1 MSGRIYD
8 CVIIGGGPAGLTAA
22 VYLARYRRNV
32 IVFDS
37 GKSRAALI
45 PKSHNYPG
53 FADGISGKEL
63 LGVLEDQVSAYG
75 IAIRPDRVTGL
86 VRNQSGFAVTCGEDE
101 VGARFVLMATG
112 IVDEHPSIEGLDEAI
127 ARGVIRYCPVCDGF
141 EATDR
146 RIAVLGLGDDACH
159 KAKFLRTYSA
169 DVTLLHEV
177 GRKPDEAS
185 VGPLSEVG
193 VQVVDFVDKLE
204 CHNGG
209 IRALIK
215 DTEALEFDILYPAL
229 GCRVRSALATELG
242 AEVNEVGCLKVDEHQ
257 RTTVDR
263 LYAAGDVVSD
273 LHQIAVATGH
283 AAIAATHIH
292 KNLPTNVR

>member
-37 GKSRAALI
+37 GKSWAALI

-63 LGVLEDQVSAYG
+63 LGVLEDQVSAYE
-75 IAIRPDRVTGL
+75 IAIRPDRVTSL

-127 ARGVIRYCPVCDGF
+127 ARGIIRYCPVCDGF
-141 EATDR
+141 
-146 RIAVLGLGDDACH
+146 
-159 KAKFLRTYSA
+159 
-169 DVTLLHEV
+169 
-177 GRKPDEAS
+177 
-185 VGPLSEVG
+185 
-193 VQVVDFVDKLE
+193 
-204 CHNGG
+204 
-209 IRALIK
+209 
-215 DTEALEFDILYPAL
+215 
-229 GCRVRSALATELG
+229 
-242 AEVNEVGCLKVDEHQ
+242 
-257 RTTVDR
+257 
-263 LYAAGDVVSD
+263 
-273 LHQIAVATGH
+273 
-283 AAIAATHIH
+283 
-292 KNLPTNVR
+292 